1 MSFPRPI
8 APDLPLLT
16 SGPVP
21 EGKLMDENLAWIV
34 LIIACILEPCWVIC
48 LDKSENF
55 KHKVWGAMAVILVL
69 LCLYCLSIPEKW
81 IGPGVSY
88 SILAGVGAAGIVL
101 AGRFLYKEKL
111 TARKCCF
118 ILLII
123 IGIIGVRLLSG

>member
-1 MSFPRPI
+1 
-8 APDLPLLT
+8 
-16 SGPVP
+16 
-21 EGKLMDENLAWIV
+21 MDEATAWII

-55 KHKVWGAMAVILVL
+55 KKKGWGIAAIVLVL

-101 AGRFLYKEKL
+101 AGRVLYREKL
-111 TARKCCF
+111 TLRKMFF
-118 ILLII
+118 ISLII